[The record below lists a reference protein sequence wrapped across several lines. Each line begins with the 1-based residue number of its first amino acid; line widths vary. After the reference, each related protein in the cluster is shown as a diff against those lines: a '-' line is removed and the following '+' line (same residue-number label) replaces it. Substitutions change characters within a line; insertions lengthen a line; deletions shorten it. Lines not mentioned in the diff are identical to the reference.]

1 MPNYKKAYLR
11 RFIFIGIA
19 IIIFL
24 LGAKLHV
31 RSLSLPLFIIS
42 GLFVIYQFILINKLA
57 DRQVQENIAKEEE
70 ESLLDPSKQ
79 PSSKRK
85 QNITYYLMMS
95 LFVLMLIPFKVTGKL
110 IENYLEW
117 KSYIFD
123 LLVYGG
129 LISFLIAWIYYKKF
143 PVFFDKKER
152 GYFVAVWM
160 FFVPLLIIFH
170 VTAWYNNLSPSPD
183 LKKERMAIN
192 DRGENYRY
200 RNKYLFLIINN
211 KKTRFELSKQQ
222 FEKIKNEDS
231 LLITVKKGAL
241 GYAYVDKFEIVTH

>member
-1 MPNYKKAYLR
+1 MTDYKKAYLR

-19 IIIFL
+19 IIILL
-24 LGAKLHV
+24 LGTKLQI
-31 RSLSLPLFIIS
+31 RWLSLTVVIITGLFI
-42 GLFVIYQFILINKLA
+42 FYQFNLINKLA
-57 DRQVQENIAKEEE
+57 DRQIQEKAAREEE
-70 ESLLDPSKQ
+70 ESFLDPSKQ

-95 LFVLMLIPFKVTGKL
+95 LFVLILIPFKVTGKL

-117 KSYIFD
+117 KPYIFD

-129 LISFLIAWIYYKKF
+129 LISFLIAWVYYKKF
-143 PVFFDKKER
+143 PVIFSNKER
-152 GYFVAVWM
+152 GYFVVVWM
-160 FFVPLLIIFH
+160 FLVPFLMIFH
-170 VTAWYNNLSPSPD
+170 VTAWYNHLSPSPVI
-183 LKKERMAIN
+183 KKESIAIS

-200 RNKYLFLIINN
+200 GNKYLFLTINS
-211 KKTRFELSKQQ
+211 KKTRFELPKHQ

>member
-1 MPNYKKAYLR
+1 MPEYKKAYLR
-11 RFIFIGIA
+11 RFLFIGIA
-19 IIIFL
+19 IIILL
-24 LGAKLHV
+24 LGAKLHA
-31 RSLSLPLFIIS
+31 RWLSLSVIIIS
-42 GLFVIYQFILINKLA
+42 GLFIIYQFKLINTLA
-57 DRQVQENIAKEEE
+57 DRQLQENMAKEEE
-70 ESLLDPSKQ
+70 ESLLDPLKQ

-85 QNITYYLMMS
+85 QNITYYSMMF

-117 KSYIFD
+117 KPYIFD

-129 LISFLIAWIYYKKF
+129 LISFLITWIYYKKF

-152 GYFVAVWM
+152 GYFVVAWM

-170 VTAWYNNLSPSPD
+170 VTAWYNHLSPSPVV
-183 LKKERMAIN
+183 KEERMAIN

-211 KKTRFELSKQQ
+211 KKTRFELPKHQ
-222 FEKIKNEDS
+222 FEKIKNEDT

-241 GYAYVDKFEIVTH
+241 GYAYIDKLEIINH

>member
-1 MPNYKKAYLR
+1 MPDYKKAYLR
-11 RFIFIGIA
+11 RFTFIGIA
-19 IIIFL
+19 IIIL
-24 LGAKLHV
+24 VLGANLPIKWI
-31 RSLSLPLFIIS
+31 SLSMVIICGLFII
-42 GLFVIYQFILINKLA
+42 YQFNLINKLA
-57 DRQVQENIAKEEE
+57 DRQIQENAAKEEE
-70 ESLLDPSKQ
+70 DSLLDASKQ

-95 LFVLMLIPFKVTGKL
+95 LFVLMLIPFKVTGNL

-117 KSYIFD
+117 KPYIFD
-123 LLVYGG
+123 LLVYGVP
-129 LISFLIAWIYYKKF
+129 ISLFIAWTYYKKF
-143 PVFFDKKER
+143 PVVFDKKER

-170 VTAWYNNLSPSPD
+170 ATAWYNHLSPSPVI
-183 LKKERMAIN
+183 KKERMAIN

-211 KKTRFELSKQQ
+211 KKTRFELPKHQ